1 MKMQAVKKKASIC
14 RAVSE
19 HNWTLFRSMENTAG
33 FFKKIRPAERPF
45 SLIAELTFL
54 KDQKQST
61 AIHSIE
67 MP

>member
-1 MKMQAVKKKASIC
+1 MKMQAVKKNSSIR
-14 RAVSE
+14 RAVSV
-19 HNWTLFRSMENTAG
+19 HNWTAFRSMENTAG

-45 SLIAELTFL
+45 STIAELTFL

-61 AIHSIE
+61 AIHAIK